1 HRPSRG
7 RGRRRRDLPHLATWH
22 PGADSTVAIA
32 HTSGNPRLSW
42 CGTTPGSRGAESRSP
57 QADTAQAM
65 SEENVEIVKRANAAL
80 NAHDV
85 DGLLRLLHPDYEFID
100 HMGAVAEES
109 GSGIE
114 TIRRQIEG
122 WIESFPDFRAE
133 TEEYIDADD
142 RVVCVTHW
150 RGTGAGSGLTYS
162 QRAAEVYTLRN
173 GLIVRAELGF
183 SDKAAA
189 LEAAGLEE

>member
-1 HRPSRG
+1 MDAFSVILLIVTGVGLTTFLFLLESWPNNGLAS
-7 RGRRRRDLPHLATWH
+7 LPPA
-22 PGADSTVAIA
+22 G
-32 HTSGNPRLSW
+32 
-42 CGTTPGSRGAESRSP
+42 
-57 QADTAQAM
+57 DTAWAM
-65 SEENVEIVKRANAAL
+65 SQENVEIVKRANAAL
-80 NAHDV
+80 NAHDA
-85 DGLLRLLHPDYEFID
+85 DRLFSLLHPDYEFVD

-133 TEEYIDADD
+133 TEEYIDAND

-162 QRAAEVYTLRN
+162 QRAAELYTLRN

-183 SDKAAA
+183 PDKGAA
-189 LEAAGLEE
+189 LEAAGLSE